1 LTTSLGDALEWLDR
15 HVNLE
20 AIVAGRSQRKPSL
33 ERIRALVGA
42 MGDPQAS
49 YPVLHVTGTNGKGST
64 VRMATALLAADGLS
78 VGTYTSPH
86 LERLNERIAWNGD
99 PIPDDALA
107 EVLSALRDLEPFAA
121 SLAATSL
128 PATSLSGG
136 GAGLQGLS
144 WFELMTAAA
153 YRWFSDVA
161 VEAAVVEVGLGGRFD
176 ATNVADGAVAA
187 VTNVD
192 LDHTELLG
200 PTREDVA
207 REKAGIVK
215 KGSVVVLGET
225 DPALAAIF
233 EAEAALVGA
242 GEIWRRDRDFGCEA
256 NRLAH
261 GGRLLD
267 LRTPAAAYDEVYLP
281 MAGAHQGDNAAVAV
295 AAVEAFFGV
304 PLSEEVVHE
313 AFRNVTV
320 PGRMEVVGRR
330 PLVVLDG
337 AHNAAGARVAGE
349 TLAED
354 FAGVGRIV
362 VVMGC
367 LRGRDPA
374 DMLQGLRD
382 SRVVRVVACPAP
394 SARGMGAEEVAGAA
408 RSAGL
413 EAEAAP
419 SVAEGLEA
427 AIALAGPEDLVLVT
441 GSLYVVGAARSLLRR

>member
-1 LTTSLGDALEWLDR
+1 
-15 HVNLE
+15 
-20 AIVAGRSQRKPSL
+20 
-33 ERIRALVGA
+33 

-86 LERLNERIAWNGD
+86 LERLNERIARNGE
-99 PIPDDALA
+99 PIPDGALA

-121 SLAATSL
+121 SLA
-128 PATSLSGG
+128 GG

-187 VTNVD
+187 ITNVD

-267 LRTPAAAYDEVYLP
+267 LRTPAAAYGEVYLP
-281 MAGAHQGDNAAVAV
+281 MAGAHQGDNAAVAL
-295 AAVEAFFGV
+295 AAVEAFFGA

-313 AFRNVTV
+313 AFREVTV
-320 PGRMEVVGRR
+320 PGRMEVVARR

-354 FAGVGRIV
+354 FTGLPRIV

-374 DMLQGLRD
+374 DMLQGLLD
-382 SRVVRVVACPAP
+382 PRVARVVACPAP
-394 SARGMGAEEVAGAA
+394 SARGMGAEEVVEAA
-408 RSAGL
+408 RSVGL
-413 EAEAAP
+413 EAVAAP
-419 SVAEGLEA
+419 SVREALEE
-427 AIALAGPEDLVLVT
+427 AISLAGPEDLVLVT
-441 GSLYVVGAARSLLRR
+441 GSLYVVGAARSLLREPPRR